1 MAKLTEW
8 TPYEPGPLPE
18 GMVEGK
24 FYSPNER
31 VRVEIHYAREGGE
44 PLPPIVLN
52 LARYELKQEMELL
65 RDEETGAITISGK
78 QRAQL
83 RLWTESMQN
92 YDDMIVSE
100 PVGGS
105 IDLNAPFAPKGA
117 LPGDEG

>member
-18 GMVEGK
+18 GMVEGR

-31 VRVEIHYAREGGE
+31 VRVEIHCAREGAE
-44 PLPPIVLN
+44 PLPPIVLTF
-52 LARYELKQEMELL
+52 AKYELKQEMELL
-65 RDEETGAITISGK
+65 RDDETGAITVSGK

-83 RLWTESMQN
+83 RLWSTAMQD
-92 YDDMIVSE
+92 YDDMVVYA
-100 PVGGS
+100 PAVDAV
-105 IDLNAPFAPKGA
+105 DLNAPFAPKGN